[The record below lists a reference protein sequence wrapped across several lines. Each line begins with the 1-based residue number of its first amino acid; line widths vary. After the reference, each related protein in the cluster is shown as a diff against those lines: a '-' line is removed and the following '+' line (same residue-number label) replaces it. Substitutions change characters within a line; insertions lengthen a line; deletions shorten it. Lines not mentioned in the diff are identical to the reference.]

1 MRCTRGE
8 LRDEFCDVMEP
19 VRFRHAPRM
28 FAPVGQFLTRLS
40 GVLLA
45 LVWLIPPLSLSA
57 AEQLEGFEGS
67 DPSWSVRFSKSDA
80 RVLSHRRHRKIFQAG
95 QGSENIEFEGFA
107 DTTEIQLEHPL
118 TPSRLIDE
126 LKASLWVR
134 SNRANLRLTVRVVLP
149 FQKTAGREGTLRVL
163 VDGDSYTTPGS
174 WQQLTCQEIEAELR
188 KQLPRIR
195 LQALGAAAAA
205 GGAGRDLDL
214 RGMYVDQVLLRGRVG
229 RGTAEFFLDELQFG
243 PIVSISAGS
252 GAGPVAQVVHDESR
266 PQREIEQRLDRLVLQ
281 GRPLFPRLVA
291 SHGESAQ
298 ELADMRFNLVWIPN
312 YEDQAALA
320 ALKQH
325 GLRAVATPL
334 RPRSETGEPLSP
346 SEANLAPF
354 TSASD
359 GVALWMLGSEIPSSR
374 YEEAVAWTEQI
385 RNADRRLGRPVTAD
399 VLGREQSFSRELTT
413 LGVSRRVVGTSF
425 SLRNYRDW
433 LIERRNTAQ
442 PGTLLWTTV
451 QTEPRL
457 PAVEGSVRAP
467 FVLEP
472 ELIRLQVYA
481 ALAAGYRGLCY
492 WTDLP
497 LGESDPESRE
507 RALQMTQLNMEIELL
522 EPWLA
527 TGKLQTQT
535 PFTAT
540 PARTGN
546 FSQLN
551 TDFGVSDAAAR
562 RRNELQEEREDY
574 GRRMAMLGRELEA
587 ASLGTDYGQLLL
599 PVWYGDQSQFVPD
612 VLAAN
617 DATIVIPPPFT
628 ESASVYEVSTT
639 EIRSISPPRKQRV
652 SGGLKIN
659 LEKFDQTAAVV
670 LSEDR
675 ALIERLRAKMMSMRQ
690 RSAEVSLELARLKLE
705 RVIAVDARLQRLG
718 RPQADGPRLLAS
730 ARLCLEQ
737 GRSMLAKQ
745 QYHEARLLANNAMQ
759 LTRILQRAHWND
771 AVRALKGAPIV
782 TSPYLTCFQTLPE
795 HWELMER
802 FGQSAGVGAS
812 LLAGGNFEDFDRL
825 IAEGLVH
832 QQTEIDGV
840 RATAEHYP
848 KGHSGRYALKLA
860 AGPERGRETPRV
872 VSETPVQIRTGPV
885 RVEPGQVIHIS
896 FWLRI
901 PNKIV
906 SNLDGVVIYDSV
918 GGAEQA
924 LRLNGPVPGWTQ
936 YQLLREV
943 RESSDLTLTLALA
956 GLGEVLIDDVAITAY
971 GPQVRAE
978 PLVSAPA
985 IGQDAGQ
992 YPARRMTSNRVM
1004 TPGVPESRPAASS
1017 APARSAASRRVV
1029 ENTAPVAPGA
1039 AADPARPAAGAVGTS
1054 RNRGTPDRPVEN
1066 GAETRGLRPPTGGG
1080 YSPLRS
1086 TGQ

>member
-1 MRCTRGE
+1 MRCSRGE
-8 LRDEFCDVMEP
+8 LRDEFCDVREP
-19 VRFRHAPRM
+19 VRFPHALRT
-28 FAPVGQFLTRLS
+28 FARRCFCGAVVRLA
-40 GVLLA
+40 GVALLI
-45 LVWLIPPLSLSA
+45 LWLGNPAPA
-57 AEQLEGFEGS
+57 AEQVEGFEGP
-67 DPSWSVRFSKSDA
+67 DPSWSVRFAKSDA
-80 RVLSHRRHRKIFQAG
+80 RVLSHRRHRKIFQGG
-95 QGSENIEFEGFA
+95 QASENIEFEGFA

-118 TPSRLIDE
+118 TPARLIDE

-149 FQKTAGREGTLRVL
+149 FQKTAGRDGTLRVL
-163 VDGDSYTTPGS
+163 VDGDSYTTPDS
-174 WQQLTCQEIEAELR
+174 WQELTCRDIEAELR

-195 LQALGAAAAA
+195 LQAQGTAAN
-205 GGAGRDLDL
+205 GGTGRDLDL
-214 RGMYVDQVLLRGRVG
+214 RGMYVDQILLRGRVG
-229 RGTAEFFLDELQFG
+229 RGTAEFFLDDLKFG
-243 PIVSISAGS
+243 PIVSISGGA
-252 GAGPVAQVVHDESR
+252 GAGPVAQVAHDESR

-291 SHGESAQ
+291 SHGESAD
-298 ELADMRFNLVWIPN
+298 ELAAMRFNLVWIPN
-312 YEDQAALA
+312 YEDEAALA
-320 ALKQH
+320 TLKQH

-334 RPRSETGEPLSP
+334 RPRSETGEPLAP

-385 RNADRRLGRPVTAD
+385 RNADRRMGRPVTAD
-399 VLGREQSFSRELTT
+399 ILGREQSFSRELTT
-413 LGVSRRVVGTSF
+413 LGVSRRVIGTSF

-457 PAVEGSVRAP
+457 PTFEGSVRAP
-467 FVLEP
+467 FVVEP

-497 LGESDPESRE
+497 LGAADPESRE
-507 RALQMTQLNMEIELL
+507 RSLQITQLNMEIELL

-535 PFTAT
+535 PFSAS
-540 PARTGN
+540 PPKTGN

-562 RRNELQEEREDY
+562 RRAELLEEKDDY
-574 GRRMAMLGRELEA
+574 GRRMGLMGRELEA
-587 ASLGTDYGQLLL
+587 ASLATDYGQLLL

-617 DATIVIPPPFT
+617 DATIVIPGAT

-639 EIRSISPPRKQRV
+639 EIRNIAPPRKQRV
-652 SGGLKIN
+652 AGGLKIT
-659 LEKFDQTAAVV
+659 LEKFDQTSAVV

-675 ALIERLRAKMMSMRQ
+675 ALIDRLRAKMASMRP
-690 RSAEVSLELARLKLE
+690 RSAEVSLELARLKLD
-705 RVIAVDARLQRLG
+705 RVIAVDASLQRLG

-730 ARLCLEQ
+730 ARLCLDQ
-737 GRSMLAKQ
+737 GRALFAKQ

-759 LTRILQRAHWND
+759 LARILQRAHWND
-771 AVRALKGAPIV
+771 AVRAMKGAPIV
-782 TSPYLTCFQTLPE
+782 TSPYLTFFQTLPE

-802 FGQSAGVGAS
+802 FGQASGVGQA
-812 LLAGGNFEDFDRL
+812 LLPGGHFEDFDRL
-825 IAEGLVH
+825 VAEGLTH

-848 KGHSGRYALKLA
+848 KGHAGRYALKLA

-885 RVEPGQVIHIS
+885 PVAPGQVIHIS

-906 SNLDGVVIYDSV
+906 SNLDGVVVYDSI
-918 GGAEQA
+918 GGPEQA
-924 LRLNGPVPGWTQ
+924 LRLNGPIAGWTQ

-943 RESSDLTLTLALA
+943 REASDLTITVALA
-956 GLGEVLIDDVAITAY
+956 GLGEVLIDDVSITAF
-971 GPQVRAE
+971 GPQIRAE
-978 PLVSAPA
+978 PLVRAPTLGP
-985 IGQDAGQ
+985 ISEQF
-992 YPARRMTSNRVM
+992 PPRRMTSNRVI
-1004 TPGVPESRPAASS
+1004 
-1017 APARSAASRRVV
+1017 
-1029 ENTAPVAPGA
+1029 APGA
-1039 AADPARPAAGAVGTS
+1039 ADNSPGDSNAGRPVTPARPTSSPRVIDTVPQGAS
-1054 RNRGTPDRPVEN
+1054 PRDPRAPAQTPRPPGN
-1066 GAETRGLRPPTGGG
+1066 DTPPKGASGLQPPTTGGFTPLRPTG
-1080 YSPLRS
+1080 R
-1086 TGQ
+1086 